1 MTEIISVKN
10 VSKVYDILKKE
21 PGLIGS
27 IKTLVSRKY
36 ERKTAVDNITFSIQE
51 GDFIGFIG
59 PNGAGKTTTIKM
71 LSGIIHPSSGDI
83 KVMGFTPKKLQN
95 AFKKQF
101 AITMGQKNQL
111 WWDIPAS
118 DSFHLLKEIYEIPD
132 EDFKNILEE
141 LTKLLDVKH
150 ILNVPLRNLSLGER
164 MKMEITGSL
173 LHSPKVL
180 FLDEPTIGLDVS
192 SRRKIREFLKYINK
206 EKIIT
211 IILTSHYLEDIEELC
226 NRIIAINKGTI
237 IYDGTLKA
245 VPTGALN
252 YKHIS
257 VSFDNKNVFK
267 ILERY
272 GKCIDKTDTS
282 AKLLINKDD
291 LKDFG
296 KEVFTNNNFYDI
308 NIEEVPL
315 DDTFENLF
323 NNERNL
329 I

>member
-27 IKTLVSRKY
+27 IKTLVLRKS
-36 ERKTAVDNITFSIQE
+36 ERKTAVDNINFSIQE

-83 KVMGFTPKKLQN
+83 KVMRFTPKKLQN

-111 WWDIPAS
+111 WWDIPAL
-118 DSFHLLKEIYEIPD
+118 DSFQLLKEIYEIPN
-132 EDFKNILEE
+132 EDFKNILDE
-141 LTKLLDVKH
+141 LTNLLDVKH

-164 MKMEITGSL
+164 MKMEIIGSL

-192 SRRKIREFLKYINK
+192 SRRRIREFLKYINK
-206 EKIIT
+206 EKKIT
-211 IILTSHYLEDIEELC
+211 IILTSHYLEDIKELC

-245 VPTGALN
+245 IPTGALN
-252 YKHIS
+252 YKHVS
-257 VSFDNKNVFK
+257 VCFDNKNVFK
-267 ILERY
+267 LLERY
-272 GKCIDKTDTS
+272 GKCISKTDTS
-282 AKLLINKDD
+282 AKLLINKDN
-291 LKDFG
+291 LNDFG
-296 KEVFTNNNFYDI
+296 REVFTNNNFYDI

-323 NNERNL
+323 NNER
-329 I
+329 ISI

>member
-1 MTEIISVKN
+1 MNEIISVKN

-27 IKTLVSRKY
+27 IKTLISRKY
-36 ERKTAVDNITFSIQE
+36 ERKTAVDNATFSIQE

-101 AITMGQKNQL
+101 AIAMGQKNQL
-111 WWDIPAS
+111 WWDIPAL
-118 DSFHLLKEIYEIPD
+118 DSFQLLKEIYEIPN
-132 EDFKNILEE
+132 EDFKNILKE
-141 LTKLLDVKH
+141 LTNLLDVKH

-164 MKMEITGSL
+164 MKMEIIGSL

-192 SRRKIREFLKYINK
+192 SRRRIREFLKYINK
-206 EKIIT
+206 EKKIT
-211 IILTSHYLEDIEELC
+211 IILTSHYLEDIKELC
-226 NRIIAINKGTI
+226 NRIIAINKGAL
-237 IYDGTLKA
+237 IYDGTLKSI
-245 VPTGALN
+245 PTGALN

-257 VSFDNKNVFK
+257 VSFDNKNVFE
-267 ILERY
+267 LLDRY
-272 GKCIDKTDTS
+272 GKCISKTDTS

-291 LKDFG
+291 LKDFC

-323 NNERNL
+323 NNER
-329 I
+329 IYI

>member
-1 MTEIISVKN
+1 MNEIISVKN

-27 IKTLVSRKY
+27 IKTLISRKY

-101 AITMGQKNQL
+101 AIAMGQKNQL
-111 WWDIPAS
+111 WWDIPAL
-118 DSFHLLKEIYEIPD
+118 DSFQLLKEIYEIPN
-132 EDFKNILEE
+132 EDFKNILKE
-141 LTKLLDVKH
+141 LTNLLDVKH

-164 MKMEITGSL
+164 MKMEIIGSL

-192 SRRKIREFLKYINK
+192 SRRRIREFLKYINK
-206 EKIIT
+206 EKKIT
-211 IILTSHYLEDIEELC
+211 IILTSHYLEDIKELC
-226 NRIIAINKGTI
+226 NRIIAIKKGAL
-237 IYDGTLKA
+237 IYDGKLKSI
-245 VPTGALN
+245 PTGALN
-252 YKHIS
+252 YKHVS
-257 VSFDNKNVFK
+257 VSFDNKNVFEF
-267 ILERY
+267 LDRY
-272 GKCIDKTDTS
+272 GKCISKTDTS

-291 LKDFG
+291 LKDFC

-323 NNERNL
+323 NNER
-329 I
+329 IYI